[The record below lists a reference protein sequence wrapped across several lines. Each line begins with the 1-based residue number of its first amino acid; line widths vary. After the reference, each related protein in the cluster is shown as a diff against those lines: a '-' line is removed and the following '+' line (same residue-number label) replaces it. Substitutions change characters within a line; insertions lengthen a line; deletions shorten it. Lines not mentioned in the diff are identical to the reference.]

1 MHRFEGYTLDEWMA
15 IVTIISVAGSFL
27 IWLLNFAIKNG
38 TEKLSEQ
45 VKELLNQFQILNDS
59 ITLFGWDGDT
69 LAWES
74 SPAQDEGDTGRT
86 VHYLCEPGSFVP
98 VAVHLSLESV

>member
-15 IVTIISVAGSFL
+15 IVTIISISGGFL

-45 VKELLNQFQILNDS
+45 VKELLSQFRILNDS
-59 ITLFGWDGDT
+59 ISTIQGLVKQT
-69 LAWES
+69 
-74 SPAQDEGDTGRT
+74 DERVDR
-86 VHYLCEPGSFVP
+86 
-98 VAVHLSLESV
+98 LENRFEEHVGEAKVRNQKIKALEKEVYKNDKD

>member
-59 ITLFGWDGDT
+59 ISTIRG
-69 LAWES
+69 LAK
-74 SPAQDEGDTGRT
+74 QTDERVDQ
-86 VHYLCEPGSFVP
+86 
-98 VAVHLSLESV
+98 LESRFEEHIGEAKVRNTRIANLEHEVFKKGDK

>member
-15 IVTIISVAGSFL
+15 IVTIISIAGSFL

-59 ITLFGWDGDT
+59 ISTIQGLVKQT
-69 LAWES
+69 
-74 SPAQDEGDTGRT
+74 DERVDR
-86 VHYLCEPGSFVP
+86 
-98 VAVHLSLESV
+98 LENRFEEHVGEAKVRNQKIKALEKEVYKNDKD

>member
-1 MHRFEGYTLDEWMA
+1 MHQFEGYTLDEWMA

-59 ITLFGWDGDT
+59 ISTIQG
-69 LAWES
+69 LAK
-74 SPAQDEGDTGRT
+74 QTDERVDR
-86 VHYLCEPGSFVP
+86 
-98 VAVHLSLESV
+98 LENRFEEHVGEAKVRNQKIKALEKEVYKNDKD